1 MPVSVERERAAIE
14 ADEQRIIERR
24 KKLIERERAQVAK
37 MIDDAGLMKVEPE
50 RLSTLLKKMKILGI
64 DEVEKRLAA

>member
-24 KKLIERERAQVAK
+24 KKLVERERAQLAK
-37 MIDDAGLMKVEPE
+37 MIDDAGLMKVEPD
-50 RLSTLLKKMKILGI
+50 RLSTLLKKMKTLGI